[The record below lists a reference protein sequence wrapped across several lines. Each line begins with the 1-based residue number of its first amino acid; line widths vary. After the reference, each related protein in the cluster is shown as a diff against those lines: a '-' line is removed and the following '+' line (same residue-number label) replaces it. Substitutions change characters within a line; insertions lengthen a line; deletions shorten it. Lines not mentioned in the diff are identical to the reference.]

1 MVKYG
6 ILLGRM
12 QPALDFTKLLQGYR
26 DRWVALS
33 PGKDKVVASGD
44 SPAATL
50 AEAKRKGYKGA
61 TILWAAEDYSGFI
74 PGL

>member
-6 ILLGRM
+6 ILSGRM
-12 QPALDFTKLLQGYR
+12 QQVVDFTKLLQGYR

-33 PGKDKVVASGD
+33 PDKDKVVAAED

-50 AEAKRKGYKGA
+50 AEAKRKGYKGV
-61 TILWAAEDYSGFI
+61 TILWAAEDYSGSI